1 MRYGF
6 NWGFASGGFDPDAY
20 RIVAVTE
27 TVEGYCE
34 YSAGGTCVATSTLVA
49 ATVNAGGA
57 ETFTW
62 AVDNGVIVSGQGTNT
77 VVVETDADVDVNIT
91 VSCEASDTVTVA
103 SKNKLITQTHK
114 QELVVNG
121 VTYLGDTVTHLGVP
135 VTFNPGVV
143 VLNQVMHNGQAVV
156 HNGVPIVHT

>member
-1 MRYGF
+1 MNFGF
-6 NWGFASGGFDPDAY
+6 NHGFASSSFDPDSY
-20 RIVAVTE
+20 RIVTVTE

-34 YSAGGTCVATSTLVA
+34 YSAGGTCVATSTLVV

-62 AVDNGVIVSGQGTNT
+62 SVDAGVIVSGQGTSS
-77 VVVETDADVDVNIT
+77 VVVETDADADVAIVVT
-91 VSCEASDTVTVA
+91 CEASDTVAVV
-103 SKNKLITQTHK
+103 SKGKTITQTHK
-114 QELVVNG
+114 QELVANG

-143 VLNQVMHNGQAVV
+143 VLNQVVHNGQAVV